1 MSEFERLPV
10 VDFHAHATPDP
21 FKVAVERGELWHGL
35 GPRTGELQHA
45 GFRRSVTERLA
56 DMEASGVDMQV
67 VTPNAGFYQY
77 DKDPRVTQEI
87 ARSCNEWIAELV
99 REYPQH
105 FAGMGTL
112 PMQDTDRAIRE
123 LEYSV
128 NELGLKGAMVSDH
141 VESHTYD
148 EPRFLPIFQAAAD
161 LDALIFFHQGGDTCV
176 RGRIDRFG
184 LPNGVGNLT
193 ERTLCFCALVFGGV
207 IDKCPGLKPLLAHGG
222 GYVPYGIG
230 RLDKIAGV
238 FETENVPGRLVPPF
252 GRKEGEY
259 DLQRPPSSY
268 LKSFYYDSCVYDGAP
283 LRYLLDAVGSDR
295 VVLGSDYPAP
305 MYLDDPARW
314 VDRLDALAPEE
325 KAAILRGNAAALG
338 IGREQL

>member
-1 MSEFERLPV
+1 MTELGHLPV

-21 FKVAVERGELWHGL
+21 FKEAMARGESWHGL
-35 GPRTGELQHA
+35 GPGTGELQHA
-45 GFRRSVTERLA
+45 GFRRSVTDRLG

-77 DKDPRVTQEI
+77 DKDPRITQQI
-87 ARSCNEWIAELV
+87 ARDCNEWIAELV
-99 REYPQH
+99 RKHPRS

-112 PMQDTDRAIRE
+112 PMQDTDLAVQE
-123 LEYSV
+123 LEYAV
-128 NELGLKGAMVSDH
+128 HELGLEGAMVSDH

-161 LDALIFFHQGGDTCV
+161 LDALVFFHQGGDTCV
-176 RGRIDRFG
+176 RGRIDRYS

-193 ERTLCFCALVFGGV
+193 ERTLCFGALVFGGV

-222 GYVPYGIG
+222 GYVPYGAG

-238 FETENVPGRLVPPF
+238 FETASAPGRLVPPF
-252 GRKEGEY
+252 GRKDGEY
-259 DLQRPPSSY
+259 ELQRPPSSY
-268 LKSFYYDSCVYDGAP
+268 LQSFYYDCCVYDAAP
-283 LRYLLDAVGSDR
+283 LRYLVDAVGVDR

-305 MYLDDPARW
+305 MYLDDPAGW
-314 VDRLDALAPEE
+314 VEGLDALRPDE
-325 KAAILRGNAAALG
+325 KTAILRGNAAALG
-338 IGREQL
+338 IARNLS